1 MDIPTQNGG
10 LWAIKEALAYQAPP
24 TVLLLFSTLISYK
37 FSKKMSYLIFID
49 FRLFKFGLALLL
61 ESDNDQGDENV
72 DKEKGKD
79 DEVDDVKDGHFHT
92 K

>member
-1 MDIPTQNGG
+1 M
-10 LWAIKEALAYQAPP
+10 A
-24 TVLLLFSTLISYK
+24 FST
-37 FSKKMSYLIFID
+37 SKSYLILVNFG
-49 FRLFKFGLALLL
+49 LLQFGLALLL

-79 DEVDDVKDGHFHT
+79 DEVDDVKDGHFHA

>member
-1 MDIPTQNGG
+1 
-10 LWAIKEALAYQAPP
+10 
-24 TVLLLFSTLISYK
+24 
-37 FSKKMSYLIFID
+37 MSYLIFID

>member
-1 MDIPTQNGG
+1 MDISTQNSG
-10 LWAIKEALAYQAPP
+10 LWAIKEALAYQAHPK
-24 TVLLLFSTLISYK
+24 VVLLFSPLISYK

-49 FRLFKFGLALLL
+49 FRLFKFSLALLL

>member
-1 MDIPTQNGG
+1 MVFPDKI
-10 LWAIKEALAYQAPP
+10 AA
-24 TVLLLFSTLISYK
+24 
-37 FSKKMSYLIFID
+37 SYLIFVN
-49 FRLFKFGLALLL
+49 FSLFQLCFALLL

-79 DEVDDVKDGHFHT
+79 DKVDDVKDGHFHA